1 MKNLLSW
8 SKLLLCLL
16 LSLQG
21 FAEDTPRTILM
32 RPETL
37 VKGKQLVQQGDAEM
51 TKALGNLLKE
61 ADEALKNG
69 PYSVVSK
76 QKMPPSGDKHDYMSV
91 GPYWWP
97 DSTKK
102 NGLPYIRKDG
112 QVNPERYAIRDAEF
126 HNALCRDV
134 YVLSIA
140 WYYTGKK
147 EYAAHAARL
156 LRAWFL
162 DPATKM
168 NPHLNFGQSIPGRTK
183 GRGIGLIDT
192 RNLARLLDGVL
203 LLKGSGQLPAN
214 DETGIR
220 EWYASF
226 LEWMRTSPIG
236 TDEADE
242 HNNHGTW
249 YDVQTVSIALFL
261 GKKALAE
268 KILKEQTVPRIESQL
283 KPDGSQPHELA
294 RTLSWNYS
302 QMNLKGFFELA
313 RLAENV
319 HLDLWTMETPG
330 GKSLKKAF
338 GWMLPYADE
347 NANWTYKQIKHRD
360 VNGFAELAR
369 LAAPHYPDMN
379 VQPLLAKNSDR
390 HNDLFLLTG
399 STF

>member
-21 FAEDTPRTILM
+21 FAEDTPRTMLM

-37 VKGKQLVQQGDAEM
+37 VKGKQLVRQGDAEM
-51 TKALGNLLKE
+51 VKALGNLLKE
-61 ADEALKNG
+61 ADEALKHG

-76 QKMPPSGDKHDYMSV
+76 EKMPPSGDKHDYMSV

-112 QVNPERYAIRDAEF
+112 QVNPERYAIRDAEY

-147 EYAAHAARL
+147 AYAAHAARL

-168 NPHLNFGQSIPGRTK
+168 NPHLNFGQSIPGRTE

-220 EWYASF
+220 NWYASF

-261 GKKALAE
+261 EKKALAK
-268 KILKEQTVPRIESQL
+268 KILEEQTIPRIESQL

-319 HLDLWTMETPG
+319 DINLWTMETPG

-338 GWMLPYADE
+338 GWMLPFADE
-347 NANWTYKQIKHRD
+347 NAAWSYKQIKHRD
-360 VNGFAELAR
+360 VKGFAELAR

-379 VQPLLAKNSDR
+379 VQALLAKNNDR
-390 HNDLFLLTG
+390 YNDLFLLTG